1 MTEPRADAKFR
12 TRGEEEIKVTGMPAN
27 AAAKSSGKI
36 GALAGAR
43 AFPPLMVVMF
53 HFSEGHHYSG
63 WLPLDMLATRGYL
76 WVEFFFVL
84 SGFILTHAYWPRLK
98 DLLRRRGYVVFL
110 RARLI
115 RLYPLH
121 LFMLLLLL
129 VMVIALRALAAKSG
143 YLSIFDAKYH
153 QDVSIKGFWLSL
165 LLVQSWNTMN
175 TLTWNG
181 VSWFVSV
188 EFALC
193 LLFPVLLWLAE
204 GGIIRGFGLIVAG
217 LAGLLALLFTSRHGL
232 DITFHNGVLRGLSD
246 FCIGMGMAVL
256 FRRTQPQDRLPE
268 WGHSLLQLLLL
279 GLLGYVVMNTGWS
292 HTRMDIFT
300 VLPLMA
306 LVFALGFDR
315 GIIARALQTR
325 LPQMLGEW
333 SYAVYLGQTAWLLAI
348 RFLEQRIYPA
358 PGAIVLGM
366 RFSSLIWWL
375 EPLCLVTICVL
386 WGGLLAE
393 FIELPVAQALRSRFS
408 RRLDPQSVLTPS

>member
-1 MTEPRADAKFR
+1 
-12 TRGEEEIKVTGMPAN
+12 VTVKPA
-27 AAAKSSGKI
+27 SSGKI
-36 GALAGAR
+36 AALAGAR
-43 AFPPLMVVMF
+43 ALPPLMVVMF

-63 WLPLDMLATRGYL
+63 WRPLDFLATRGYL

-98 DLLRRRGYVVFL
+98 ELLRRPGYLAFL

-129 VMVIALRALAAKSG
+129 AIVVGLRILAAQGG
-143 YLSIFDAKYH
+143 YLSIFDSKYH
-153 QDVSIKGFWLSL
+153 QDVSIKGFGLSL
-165 LLVQSWNTMN
+165 FLVHAWNSMN

-193 LLFPVLLWLAE
+193 LMFPVLLWLAE
-204 GGIIRGFGLIVAG
+204 GRLWRGFALIAAG
-217 LAGLLALLFTSRHGL
+217 LTGLLALLFTSKHGL
-232 DITFHNGVLRGLSD
+232 DITFHNGVFRGLSD
-246 FCIGMGMAVL
+246 FTIGVGLAVL
-256 FRRTQPQDRLPE
+256 FRRLKPRDRMPE
-268 WGHSLLQLLLL
+268 WAHSVLQVLLLS
-279 GLLGYVVMNTGWS
+279 LLGYVIMHTGWS

-306 LVFALGFDR
+306 LVLVLAFDR
-315 GIIARALQTR
+315 GIAARLLQMR
-325 LPQMLGEW
+325 LPQILGDW

-348 RFLEQRIYPA
+348 RFFEQRLYP
-358 PGAIVLGM
+358 PPDAIILGT
-366 RFSSLIWWL
+366 RFSALIWWL
-375 EPLCLVTICVL
+375 EPLCLVIICVA

-393 FIELPVAQALRSRFS
+393 FVELPVAARLRNRLG
-408 RRLDPQSVLTPS
+408 RRLDPQNIPTPS

>member
-1 MTEPRADAKFR
+1 
-12 TRGEEEIKVTGMPAN
+12 VTGKPAG
-27 AAAKSSGKI
+27 SGKI
-36 GALAGAR
+36 AALAGAR

-63 WLPLDMLATRGYL
+63 WRPLDFLATRGYL

-84 SGFILTHAYWPRLK
+84 SGFILTHAYWTRLT
-98 DLLRRRGYVVFL
+98 DLLRPAGYAAFL

-121 LFMLLLLL
+121 LFMLLFLLA
-129 VMVIALRALAAKSG
+129 MVVGLRALAAHGG

-153 QDVSIKGFWLSL
+153 QNVGAEGFWLSL
-165 LLVQSWNTMN
+165 LLVHAWNTMS

-193 LLFPVLLWLAE
+193 LAFPALLWLAAPSPDKPKLW
-204 GGIIRGFGLIVAG
+204 RGFALIGGGLG
-217 LAGLLALLFTSRHGL
+217 GLLALLFTSKHGL

-246 FCIGMGMAVL
+246 FSIGVGMAVL
-256 FRRTQPQDRLPE
+256 FRRLKPRDRMPE
-268 WGHSLLQLLLL
+268 WVHSALQLLLL
-279 GLLGYVVMNTGWS
+279 ALLGYVVMNTGWS

-306 LVFALGFDR
+306 LVFALAFDR
-315 GIIARALQTR
+315 GLIARALQMR
-325 LPQMLGEW
+325 LPQLLGEW

-348 RFLEQRIYPA
+348 RFFEQRLYP
-358 PGAIVLGM
+358 PPDAIVLGT

-375 EPLCLVTICVL
+375 EPLCLVTVCVL
-386 WGGLLAE
+386 WGGALAE
-393 FIELPVAQALRSRFS
+393 FVELPVAARLRRASG
-408 RRLDPQSVLTPS
+408 RRLDPQSIPTPS

>member
-1 MTEPRADAKFR
+1 
-12 TRGEEEIKVTGMPAN
+12 VTGKPV
-27 AAAKSSGKI
+27 SSGRI
-36 GALAGAR
+36 AALAGAR

-63 WLPLDMLATRGYL
+63 WPPLDFLATRGYL

-98 DLLRRRGYVVFL
+98 ELLQRPGYAAFL

-129 VMVIALRALAAKSG
+129 AMVLTLRALAAHGG

-153 QDVSIKGFWLSL
+153 QDVSVKGFVLSL
-165 LLVQSWNTMN
+165 LLVHAWNMMS

-193 LLFPVLLWLAE
+193 LAFPALLWLAE
-204 GGIIRGFGLIVAG
+204 GKLWRGFALIGCG
-217 LAGLLALLFTSRHGL
+217 LAGLLGLLFSSKHGL
-232 DITFHNGVLRGLSD
+232 DITFHDGVMRGLCD
-246 FCIGMGMAVL
+246 FSIGMGLAAL
-256 FRRTQPQDRLPE
+256 FRRIKPRDRLPD
-268 WGHSLLQLLLL
+268 WVHSALQILLLA
-279 GLLGYVVMNTGWS
+279 LLLYVIMNTGWS

-306 LVFALGFDR
+306 LVFALAFDR
-315 GIIARALQTR
+315 GLIARGLQMR
-325 LPQMLGEW
+325 LPQLLGEW
-333 SYAVYLGQTAWLLAI
+333 SYAVYLGQTFWLLGI
-348 RFLEQRIYPA
+348 RFFEQRLYP
-358 PGAIVLGM
+358 PPETIVLGI
-366 RFSSLIWWL
+366 RFSALIWWL
-375 EPLCLVTICVL
+375 EPLCLVVVCVL
-386 WGGLLAE
+386 WGGVLAH
-393 FIELPVAQALRSRFS
+393 FIEMPAAARLRRTFG
-408 RRLDPQSVLTPS
+408 RRLDPQSIPTPS

>member
-1 MTEPRADAKFR
+1 MTGKPAQAA
-12 TRGEEEIKVTGMPAN
+12 IKTGT
-27 AAAKSSGKI
+27 I
-36 GALAGAR
+36 RALAGAR

-63 WLPLDMLATRGYL
+63 WKPLDFLATRGYL

-84 SGFILTHAYWPRLK
+84 SGFILTHAYWARMGE
-98 DLLRRRGYVVFL
+98 LLRRPGYFAFL

-121 LFMLLLLL
+121 LFMLLWLLA
-129 VMVIALRALAAKSG
+129 MVILLRLLGHEGG

-153 QDVSIKGFWLSL
+153 QDVSVKGFFLSL
-165 LLVQSWNTMN
+165 ALVQAWNTMG

-193 LLFPVLLWLAE
+193 LMFPLLLWLAE
-204 GGIIRGFGLIVAG
+204 GKPWRGFALMGCG
-217 LAGLLALLFTSRHGL
+217 LAGLLGLLFTSRHGL
-232 DITFHNGVLRGLSD
+232 DITYHNGVLRGLSD
-246 FCIGMGMAVL
+246 FSVGVGLAVL
-256 FRRTQPQDRLPE
+256 FRRLRPRDRLPE
-268 WGHSLLQLLLL
+268 WMHSLLQAMLLI
-279 GLLGYVVMNTGWS
+279 LLGYVIMHTGWS

-306 LVFALGFDR
+306 LVFALAFDR
-315 GIIARALQTR
+315 GIVARLLQMR
-325 LPQMLGEW
+325 LPQRLGEW

-348 RFLEQRIYPA
+348 RFLEQRFYPA
-358 PGAIVLGM
+358 PDAMVLGL

-386 WGGLLAE
+386 WGGVLAE
-393 FIELPVAQALRSRFS
+393 YVELPAARALRNRLGT
-408 RRLDPQSVLTPS
+408 RKPDPLDPPSIPTPS

>member
-1 MTEPRADAKFR
+1 
-12 TRGEEEIKVTGMPAN
+12 VTGKPAG
-27 AAAKSSGKI
+27 SGKI
-36 GALAGAR
+36 AALAGAR

-63 WLPLDMLATRGYL
+63 WRPLDFLATRGYL

-98 DLLRRRGYVVFL
+98 DLCQRSGYIAFL

-129 VMVIALRALAAKSG
+129 AMVVGLRALAAHGG
-143 YLSIFDAKYH
+143 YHSIFDAKYH
-153 QDVSIKGFWLSL
+153 QNVSTEGFVLSL
-165 LLVQSWNTMN
+165 MLVHAWNTMN

-193 LLFPVLLWLAE
+193 LMFPALLWLAE
-204 GGIIRGFGLIVAG
+204 GKMWRGFAIIAAG
-217 LAGLLALLFTSRHGL
+217 LVGLLALLFTSRHGL
-232 DITFHNGVLRGLSD
+232 DITYHNGVLRGLSD
-246 FCIGMGMAVL
+246 FSIGVGMAVL
-256 FRRTQPQDRLPE
+256 FRRLRPRDRLPE
-268 WGHSLLQLLLL
+268 WVHSTLQILLLT
-279 GLLGYVVMNTGWS
+279 LLGYVVMHTGWS

-300 VLPLMA
+300 VLPLMV
-306 LVFALGFDR
+306 LVFTLAFDR
-315 GIIARALQTR
+315 GLVARALQTR

-333 SYAVYLGQTAWLLAI
+333 SYAIYLGQTVWLLGI
-348 RFLEQRIYPA
+348 RFLEQRVYPVPDA
-358 PGAIVLGM
+358 MVLGT

-375 EPLCLVTICVL
+375 EPLGLVIVCVL
-386 WGGLLAE
+386 WGGLLAHV
-393 FIELPVAQALRSRFS
+393 IEMPAAERLRRIFG
-408 RRLDPQSVLTPS
+408 RRLDPKNIPTPS

>member
-1 MTEPRADAKFR
+1 MTEGRAGDR
-12 TRGEEEIKVTGMPAN
+12 LQNGENLVTGKPAS
-27 AAAKSSGKI
+27 AAKKSSGKI

-53 HFSEGHHYSG
+53 HFSEGHHYSHFR
-63 WLPLDMLATRGYL
+63 PLDLLAARGYL

-84 SGFILTHAYWPRLK
+84 SGFILTYAYWARIR
-98 DLLRRRGYVVFL
+98 DLFARRGYLVFL

-129 VMVIALRALAAKSG
+129 AIVVGLRALAAHGG

-153 QDVSIKGFWLSL
+153 QDVSVKGFWLSV
-165 LLVQSWNTMN
+165 LLVHAWNTMN

-193 LLFPVLLWLAE
+193 LVFPVFLWLAE
-204 GGIIRGFGLIVAG
+204 GRLWRGFALIAAG
-217 LAGLLALLFTSRHGL
+217 LAGLLALLFTSQHGL
-232 DITFHNGVLRGLSD
+232 DITYHNGVLRGLSD
-246 FCIGMGMAVL
+246 FAVGVGMAVL
-256 FRRTQPQDRLPE
+256 FRQLKPRDQLPE
-268 WGHSLLQLLLL
+268 WMHSGLQILILS
-279 GLLGYVVMNTGWS
+279 LLGYVVMNTGWS

-300 VLPLMA
+300 VLPLMM
-306 LVFALGFDR
+306 LVFALAFDR
-315 GIIARALQTR
+315 GLVARLLQMR
-325 LPQMLGEW
+325 LPQIMGEW

-348 RFLEQRIYPA
+348 RFFEQRLYPA
-358 PGAIVLGM
+358 PDAIVLGTQ
-366 RFSSLIWWL
+366 FSSLIWWL
-375 EPLCLVTICVL
+375 EPALLVTICVL

-393 FIELPVAQALRSRFS
+393 FIELPAAEALRNRFG
-408 RRLDPQSVLTPS
+408 RRLDPQSVPTPS